1 MRKSREQKIQN
12 WELLVKDRLAS
23 GMSVSQFCSE
33 NGFTENMYYHWV
45 NMIHKA
51 DPDFDTR
58 GGPVR
63 NAAKTEPSFV
73 EITPDLPEKRQE
85 PIVPDT
91 GIGMPA
97 AAIQSGPVKI
107 ELYPNADA
115 VFIRNLLEAVRH
127 V

>member
-1 MRKSREQKIQN
+1 
-12 WELLVKDRLAS
+12 
-23 GMSVSQFCSE
+23 MSVSQFCSE

-58 GGPVR
+58 VGPVSLR
-63 NAAKTEPSFV
+63 TDAKTESSFV
-73 EITPDLPEKRQE
+73 EITPGFPEKRQD

-107 ELYPNADA
+107 ELYANADA
-115 VFIRNLLEAVRH
+115 AFIRNLLEAVLH